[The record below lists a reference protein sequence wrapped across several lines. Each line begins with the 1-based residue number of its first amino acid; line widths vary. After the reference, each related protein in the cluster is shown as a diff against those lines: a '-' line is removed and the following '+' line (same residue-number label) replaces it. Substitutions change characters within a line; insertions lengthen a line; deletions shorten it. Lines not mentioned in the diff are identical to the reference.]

1 LIHVAAQRDSI
12 RLSMLITAAILAIF
26 VYGMIAAMLGTILPD
41 ISQRFSLTPKQ
52 NGNIALFQ
60 AVGLMIGSFCV
71 GPLIDLQGKQV
82 GMLVGLGLVALAL
95 LLLRGA
101 GAYSGVV
108 LAMLLLGIGGG
119 VVVTAANTLNV
130 DVAEMN
136 NTTPAVISNLLNLF
150 FGLGGLVTPL
160 VSAKLFAQK
169 PKSLAL
175 FAAILAILGLLTSVV
190 APFKPASGVVSFQF
204 SKVGSLLTN
213 PGLLALSLLL
223 FLYVACEVGVWNW
236 LVRHLVAQGVS
247 EGKAL
252 TILSLG
258 FALGL
263 LIGRIIAGLVLTQEP
278 AKTVLIVAA
287 AGMAVT
293 TYLMLSTNS
302 PGVAQGL
309 VFLAGIA
316 MAPVF
321 PTTLGVVGSKFTGD
335 TAATAIG
342 IAVTFGWF
350 GLAVSSPI
358 IGGIAGDD
366 PKRLKKALLLLP
378 AASVIMLLVAIT
390 L

>member
-1 LIHVAAQRDSI
+1 
-12 RLSMLITAAILAIF
+12 MLITAAILAIF

-41 ISQRFSLTPKQ
+41 ISRKFSLSPKQ

-60 AVGLMIGSFCV
+60 AIGLMVGSFFV
-71 GPLIDLQGKQV
+71 GPLMDIEGKQV
-82 GMLVGLGLVALAL
+82 GMLAGLGLVALAL

-101 GAYSGVV
+101 GGYGSVTG
-108 LAMLLLGIGGG
+108 AMSLLGIGGG
-119 VVVTAANTLNV
+119 VVVAAANSLNI
-130 DVAEMN
+130 DIDPQN
-136 NTTPAVISNLLNLF
+136 PAVISNWLNLF

-160 VSAKLFAQK
+160 VSAKVFQK
-169 PKSLAL
+169 NPRSLTL
-175 FAAILAILGLLTSVV
+175 FAAVLAILGFAASAV
-190 APFKPASGVVSFQF
+190 APFKPASGQISFQF
-204 SKVGSLLTN
+204 AEAG
-213 PGLLALSLLL
+213 GLLANSHLLLLCLML

-236 LVRHLVAQGVS
+236 LVRHLVAHGVP

-263 LIGRIIAGLVLTQEP
+263 LIGRIAAAQILTHVDG
-278 AKTVLIVAA
+278 KTVLIGASA
-287 AGMAVT
+287 LMAVT
-293 TYLMLSTNS
+293 TYFMLSSNS
-302 PGVAQGL
+302 PGVAQAL

-321 PTTLGVVGSKFTGD
+321 PTTLGVVGATFTGA

-358 IGGIAGDD
+358 IGGIAGSD

-378 AASVIMLLVAIT
+378 AASVIMLIDAVL